1 MSALAAIPDLWPTD
15 FGADTEPSPSSI
27 LRQQGYKLG
36 ERTNQVVYGEVES
49 LASVNGWF
57 EHTMYLAAPYLKAR
71 QRIVT
76 VTHQTQLYPARV
88 SAEPVGNFEVH
99 TASELT
105 TRLKVIFAS
114 PQIVD
119 LIRSLLA
126 QARDLDADE

>member
-49 LASVNGWF
+49 RETDSGQF
-57 EHTMYLAAPYLKAR
+57 EHAMYLSAPYLKVKR
-71 QRIVT
+71 GLVT
-76 VTHQTQLYPARV
+76 VTHGIGLYPATV
-88 SAEPVGNFEVH
+88 SGGKGSPVVH
-99 TASELT
+99 SATELSD
-105 TRLKVIFAS
+105 RLKGIFAS
-114 PQIVD
+114 PYVVD

-126 QARDLDADE
+126 QTRDLDADE